1 MEPSQLVRLSTVMVV
16 VALAVAACSKTA
28 DVQEPPADSAA
39 NAPAAAGAST
49 AKPANVNALQV
60 GQLAALALRDGGIEL
75 PNDNKVFGVGRTP
88 DEVAAVL
95 SGAGLATDKLQLS
108 IHPLLVRTADRALL
122 FDTGAGANFGPGA
135 GQLMAS
141 LGEAGIDAQSVTDIF
156 ISHVHGDHA
165 GGLVN
170 AEGKPAFPNAKIH
183 MSRPEWDYLRGLT
196 PEKAKG
202 NGIENHAALVA
213 AIEPRLD
220 AFAPGAELVP
230 GVVKAV
236 EIKGHTPGHSA
247 YKIGSGQDSLLYV
260 GDSMHHYVVSVQQ
273 PAWTCGFDG
282 DGPTAAASRAALL
295 AELAS
300 SGQRVF
306 AVHFPFPGIG
316 KIEKRGEGFAWVAE

>member
-1 MEPSQLVRLSTVMVV
+1 MERFHLFRLAFIAA
-16 VALAVAACSKTA
+16 VALAAAACSRTA
-28 DVQEPPADSAA
+28 DVQEPPPDAA
-39 NAPAAAGAST
+39 RNAPAADGGPAA
-49 AKPANVNALQV
+49 AKPANVNAFQI
-60 GQLAALALRDGGIEL
+60 GQLAALAVRDGGIEL

-88 DEVAAVL
+88 DEVASVL

-108 IHPLLVRTADRALL
+108 IHPLLVKTPDRALL
-122 FDTGAGANFGPGA
+122 FDAGAGSNFGPGA
-135 GQLMAS
+135 GQLLVS
-141 LGEAGIDAQSVTDIF
+141 LEEAGIDAQSVTDVF

-170 AEGKPAFPNAKIH
+170 AAGKLAFPNATIH
-183 MSRPEWDYLRGLT
+183 MSRPEWDYLQGLT
-196 PEKAKG
+196 PDKAKG

-213 AIEPRLD
+213 AIKPKLA
-220 AFAPGAELVP
+220 AFAPGSELVP

-273 PAWTCGFDG
+273 PEWTCGFDG

-306 AVHFPFPGIG
+306 AVHFPFPGVG
-316 KIEKRGEGFAWVAE
+316 KIEKRGEGFVWVAE

>member
-1 MEPSQLVRLSTVMVV
+1 MKLSCLFRQSSVVVV

-28 DVQEPPADSAA
+28 DVQEPPANTAT
-39 NAPAAAGAST
+39 NAPA
-49 AKPANVNALQV
+49 AKPANVNAFQV

-95 SGAGLATDKLQLS
+95 SGAGLATDRLQLS
-108 IHPLLVRTADRALL
+108 IHPLLVKTADRTLV
-122 FDTGAGANFGPGA
+122 FDSGAGANFGPGA

-141 LGEAGIDAQSVTDIF
+141 LREAGVDALSVTDIF

-170 AEGKPAFPNAKIH
+170 AEGKPAYPNATIH

-196 PEKAKG
+196 PDKAKS
-202 NGIENHAALVA
+202 NGIENHTALVA
-213 AIEPRLD
+213 AIEPKLD

-236 EIKGHTPGHSA
+236 EVKGHTPGHSA

-260 GDSMHHYVVSVQQ
+260 GDSMHHYVVSVQR
-273 PAWTCGFDG
+273 PEWTCGFDG

-316 KIEKRGEGFAWVAE
+316 KIEKRDEGFVWIAE

>member
-1 MEPSQLVRLSTVMVV
+1 MAPSHLFRLSSVV
-16 VALAVAACSKTA
+16 VAVALAVTACSKTA
-28 DVQEPPADSAA
+28 DVQEPA
-39 NAPAAAGAST
+39 NAPAADGAPAAT
-49 AKPANVNALQV
+49 KPANVNAFQV
-60 GQLAALALRDGGIEL
+60 GPLAALALRDGGIEL

-95 SGAGLATDKLQLS
+95 GGAGLATDKLQLA
-108 IHPLLVRTADRALL
+108 IHPLLVKTADRTLL

-135 GQLMAS
+135 GQLVAS
-141 LGEAGIDAQSVTDIF
+141 LREAGIDAQSVTDIF

-170 AEGKPAFPNAKIH
+170 AEGKPAFPNATVH

-196 PEKAKG
+196 PDKAKG
-202 NGIENHAALVA
+202 NGIENHGALVA
-213 AIEPRLD
+213 AIEPKLD
-220 AFAPGAELVP
+220 AFVPGAELVP

-247 YKIGSGQDSLLYV
+247 YKVGSGQDSLLYV
-260 GDSMHHYVVSVQQ
+260 GDSMHHYVVSVQK
-273 PAWTCGFDG
+273 PEWTCGFDG

-306 AVHFPFPGIG
+306 AVHFPFPGVG
-316 KIEKRGEGFAWVAE
+316 KIEKRGEGSVWVAE